1 MLGANHSFI
10 SRANA
15 FRFEMDS
22 LPCASVFSV
31 DDLPRIFA
39 HDAFPFAAIFAPRM
53 NPKLF
58 HSLNAALA
66 SLALMLTFSGC
77 ASKDEIAARR
87 RWETDDERATREVF
101 RSNWILPSVS
111 NEDKDFFYR
120 PFWKRQP

>member
-1 MLGANHSFI
+1 
-10 SRANA
+10 
-15 FRFEMDS
+15 
-22 LPCASVFSV
+22 
-31 DDLPRIFA
+31 
-39 HDAFPFAAIFAPRM
+39 
-53 NPKLF
+53 
-58 HSLNAALA
+58 
-66 SLALMLTFSGC
+66 MLTFSGC